1 MNYGEVKAQFRGA
14 LNRRDITPTQVDMY
28 VKNACTRAQRL
39 LRVPAAEDVLEY
51 FIAEGF
57 ESRLYIPGDYLKL
70 ISLTTGDGEELRRT
84 DLTTVSRLA
93 CFHGY
98 PKFYARQGP
107 EFVIGPKPQGGST
120 LRLTYHVDMSALSAD
135 TDENWL
141 TTIAPDVLIN
151 GALAAA
157 CKFYVDPRADGYEAD
172 FVRDITDLNIQA
184 ADDELTNAA
193 IMPSHSFDFGEC

>member
-1 MNYGEVKAQFRGA
+1 MNYGEVKAQFQGA
-14 LNRRDITPTQVDMY
+14 LNRRDITPTQVAMY
-28 VKNACTRAQRL
+28 VKNACQRAQRL

-57 ESRLYIPGDYLKL
+57 EGRLFIPGDYLKL
-70 ISLTTGDGEELRRT
+70 ISLSADGGEELRRT
-84 DLTTVSRLA
+84 DLSTVMRLSQHEG
-93 CFHGY
+93 C

-107 EFVIGPKPQGGST
+107 EFIIGPRPCGGTT
-120 LRLTYHVDMSALSAD
+120 LRLVYHVDMSTLSAD

-141 TTIAPDVLIN
+141 TTIAPDVIVS